1 MSQQNAMNDLDQ
13 NVETMVLP
21 LFPLR
26 LVLFPG
32 QVLPLHIFEPRYRVM
47 INRCIEEERP
57 FGVVLMRDDIPD
69 WRDYDGEVALPHEVG
84 TTAHIRRLERLA
96 DGRLNIVTLGLH
108 RFRVRQLRFDMPF
121 LQGEVEAFPLEG
133 VPAPWDTRAVGRQ
146 LAGYVQVLSKV
157 LNSDVDLDKAPEDPH
172 ALAYLTAGALQIPWD
187 EKQSL
192 LEASNLPDL
201 LSAER
206 VMLGKETMLL
216 QFMHATESRI
226 EEQVLGPT
234 GYLYP
239 N

>member
-1 MSQQNAMNDLDQ
+1 MSPYNEMSDLNQ
-13 NVETMVLP
+13 EIETVVLP
-21 LFPLR
+21 LFPLQ

-47 INRCIEEERP
+47 INHCVQEELP
-57 FGVVLMRDDIPD
+57 FGVVLMRDDMPD
-69 WRDYDGEVALPHEVG
+69 WRDYDGAVDLPYDVG

-96 DGRLNIVTLGLH
+96 DGRLNIITLGMH

-133 VPAPWDTRAVGRQ
+133 APAPQATAAVGRQ
-146 LAGYVQVLSKV
+146 LAGYVQLLSKV
-157 LNSDVDLDKAPEDPH
+157 LNSHVEMDEMPQDPH
-172 ALAYLTAGALQIPWD
+172 SLAYLTASALQIPWD

-192 LEASNLPDL
+192 LEAPNLPEL
-201 LSAER
+201 LNVER
-206 VMLGKETMLL
+206 TLLGKETMMLD
-216 QFMHATESRI
+216 FMHATERRM